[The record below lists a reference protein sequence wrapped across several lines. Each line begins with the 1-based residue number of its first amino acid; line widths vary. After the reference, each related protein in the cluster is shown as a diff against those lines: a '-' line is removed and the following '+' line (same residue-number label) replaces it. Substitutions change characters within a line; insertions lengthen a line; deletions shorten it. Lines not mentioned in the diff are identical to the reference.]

1 MAKRVLRDSK
11 GRFKKGTARPRKK
24 SSGRRRKRR

>member
-1 MAKRVLRDSK
+1 MPVRRDSK

-24 SSGRRRKRR
+24 SSARKRKKR